1 VFRFC
6 GSKQSLKLVSFFV
19 FRARLQLLFEPSY
32 VLARNKGVQRTK
44 SAFRFRHADMIGARW
59 V

>member
-1 VFRFC
+1 
-6 GSKQSLKLVSFFV
+6 LKLVSFFV